1 VSDPFEGQ
9 AFPRPVLIGAAI
21 LISFTIAV
29 AAFVRLTGIGKSEN
43 EFAAVVVKRELLF
56 RELGPNTIEVI
67 ADEGRI
73 ATLDANEDGFI
84 FGVLR
89 GLGHHRKV
97 SAADMGQ
104 PYVVSLR
111 SDGRILL
118 EDPSTGDQLDLRAY
132 GADNA
137 AAFAELLQAEP
148 QGVPSASASPA
159 DGLPGQ
165 PRAAR

>member
-1 VSDPFEGQ
+1 MSDPFEGQ

-43 EFAAVVVKRELLF
+43 EFAAVAFERALLF

-67 ADEGRI
+67 ADGGRI
-73 ATLDANEDGFI
+73 ATLDAVEDGFI

-89 GLGHHRKV
+89 GLGHNRKI
-97 SAADMGQ
+97 SETDMGQ
-104 PYVVSLR
+104 PYVVSVR
-111 SDGRILL
+111 TDGRLLL

-137 AAFAELLQAEP
+137 AAFAELLQAQR
-148 QGVPSASASPA
+148 QGDPSPSALPA

-165 PRAAR
+165 PHATR